1 MKVLFCDCPNSR
13 CNYYRE
19 TFHALKEVFDIS
31 FVCKKPAR
39 LSELGHGWDVI
50 ILGFGHTD
58 IGWNGKPKPLIND
71 TNTPLFLIL
80 NKEYA
85 ALESKLN
92 WIKETSPTAAL
103 TVQHEIDKYTKTT
116 GIPFHRI
123 MWSANELLFKN
134 YGGNYE
140 YDLFYSGVVRPEQA
154 GDLRNRILQNLNK
167 LKKNLFINYKLL
179 INARYK
185 KNNYRGKKFSPKKY
199 AKTLSNSKIAL
210 TTTGPADLVGTR
222 YFEIMAANRSLIL
235 CNRMEDPAVYS
246 DMIIEDFNVVMFSTV
261 DEFTD
266 KAIYYLNN
274 EDERMKI
281 VNQACD
287 HFTNNLTWTHRAEEI
302 KKIILEYL

>member
-1 MKVLFCDCPNSR
+1 MKVLFCDARGHRNSG
-13 CNYYRE
+13 CAYYRE
-19 TFHALKEVFDIS
+19 IFYALKEVFDIS
-31 FVCKKPAR
+31 FVSKRPAR

-50 ILGFGHTD
+50 ILGFAHTD
-58 IGWNGKPKPLIND
+58 IGWKGKPKPLIND
-71 TNTPLFLIL
+71 TNSPLFLIL

-116 GIPFHRI
+116 SIPFHRI
-123 MWSANELLFKN
+123 MWSADESLFKD
-134 YGGNYE
+134 YEGNYE

-154 GDLRNRILQNLNK
+154 GDLRNRIIQNLNR
-167 LKKNLFINYKLL
+167 LDNYKLL

-199 AKTLSNSKIAL
+199 AQTLSNSKIGL

-246 DMIIEDFNVVMFSTV
+246 DMIIEDFNAVMFSTV
-261 DEFTD
+261 DEFMD

-274 EDERMKI
+274 EDERIKI
-281 VNQACD
+281 VNQAYD
-287 HFTNNLTWTHRAEEI
+287 YFTNNLTWTHRAEEI